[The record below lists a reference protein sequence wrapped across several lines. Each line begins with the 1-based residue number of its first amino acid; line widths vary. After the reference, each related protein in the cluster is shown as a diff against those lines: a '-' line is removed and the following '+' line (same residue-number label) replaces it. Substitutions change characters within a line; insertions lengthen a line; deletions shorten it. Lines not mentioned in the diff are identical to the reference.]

1 MRSLSGSVLFL
12 SVVTVACQPEAGD
25 EQVLELTAAVD
36 EAQALD
42 AAALK
47 DLEARGLRPFMRPRA
62 ITLEVPWEHVAASGG
77 RDSLIGA
84 PRYDDLTLAG
94 PGEPPLKVFLNRNG
108 GTYRPGQ
115 DDSRQNTS
123 IVPRQSSTIPPWTF
137 GDTAWNNLKTC
148 VTTQFARFNVTIV
161 DVEPPSNERYV
172 EHVVGGRPENV
183 GLPNGVGGVAPIDNF
198 NCRVIDV
205 AINYTFSEVYG
216 GNVQAICETAAQEIA
231 HSFSLDHELHCP
243 DPMTYLGGCGAK
255 SFRDLNAQCGE
266 FQPRACNCNR
276 PSQNSVQIMI
286 EKLGAAGSGGTTPPP
301 PTETVPPVVF
311 ITSPA
316 DGATLTKDSTIVIT
330 ASATDNAG
338 IAATELVWDFTGD
351 VFVCPVNFGGGAV
364 TCARSGNVST
374 WNVRVGQGSRRFS
387 VRARDTSGNTAETAK
402 RTVTLGDGGGSGT
415 PDAVPPQA
423 AITSPADAAILPAN
437 ATMQV
442 VATASDNA
450 TLASVELLWNFTGD
464 TFPCPFAGQAVSCTQ
479 DGSTFTWTLNVGVG
493 LRAFQ
498 VRAIDTVG
506 NTTITSERTVELS
519 TDGGTV
525 NPGDPDTVGE
535 PNNSAADAFG
545 IRCGNAL
552 DLVVAAGD
560 DDWFAIDAPATTAVQ
575 VAIASTAG
583 NVIALE
589 LTSADGQTPLANAD
603 DISAV
608 GGELRAVSPG
618 PAVLAR
624 VSTAAGASSYRLTAT
639 CSQEGGDLPPPDTD
653 DDLEENDDLASPTR
667 AFCGQDRQ
675 QLIAA
680 DPDYYVVTVR
690 EGDALGVELTGL
702 GVVATVVDAESTA
715 LSATARSVVSRGLPA
730 GDFLVK
736 VEPEDPAVAVYYDVA
751 FTCALAAAGPSSSS
765 SCGCRLDGRSSSAEA
780 FFAGLFGLFLL
791 RRRRR

>member
-1 MRSLSGSVLFL
+1 MAAKIWSMALLAMTATVGCSPADDVDARSFG
-12 SVVTVACQPEAGD
+12 
-25 EQVLELTAAVD
+25 AALD

-42 AAALK
+42 AAVLA
-47 DLEARGLRPFMRPRA
+47 DMEARGLRPFMRPRA

-77 RDSLIGA
+77 RDSVA
-84 PRYDDLTLAG
+84 RSPRFDDLAFVG
-94 PGEPPLKVFLNRNG
+94 PGQPPLKVFLNRNG

-123 IVPRQSSTIPPWTF
+123 IVPRATSTIPAWTF
-137 GDTAWNNLKTC
+137 GDARWQQLKDC
-148 VTTQFARFNVTIV
+148 VVDQFSRFNVEIV
-161 DVEPPSNERYV
+161 ETEPPSNERYV

-255 SFRDLNAQCGE
+255 EFRDVDAQCGE

-276 PSQNSVQIMI
+276 ASQNSVEIMF
-286 EKLGAAGSGGTTPPP
+286 EKLGAAGSGPVEPPP
-301 PTETVPPVVF
+301 PTETVPPVVS

-316 DGATLTKDSTIVIT
+316 DGATLAQDSTVVIT

-351 VFVCPVNFGGGAV
+351 VFACPVNFGGGAV
-364 TCARSGNVST
+364 TCTRTGNVST
-374 WNVRVGQGSRRFS
+374 WNIRVGQGQRRFS
-387 VRARDTSGNTAETAK
+387 VRARDTSGNVAETGK
-402 RTVTLGDGGGSGT
+402 RTINLGEGGST
-415 PDAVPPQA
+415 PPTDAVPPQA
-423 AITSPADAAILPAN
+423 TLTSPADGAVLPAN

-442 VATASDNA
+442 VATANDDTA
-450 TLASVELLWNFTGD
+450 LASVELLWNFTGD
-464 TFPCPFAGQAVSCTQ
+464 TFPCPFSGQAVSCEQ
-479 DGSTFTWTLNVGVG
+479 SGNTFTWTLNVGVG

-498 VRAIDTVG
+498 VRAIDTAG
-506 NTTITSERTVELS
+506 NTTITGERTVELS
-519 TDGGTV
+519 ADGAPV

-535 PNNSAADAFG
+535 PNDNASEAFG

-560 DDWFAIDAPATTAVQ
+560 DDWFAIDAPAATAVQ
-575 VAIASTAG
+575 VAIASTSG
-583 NVIALE
+583 NTIGLE
-589 LTSADGQTPLANAD
+589 LTSADGQSALATSTDILAD
-603 DISAV
+603 

-639 CSQEGGDLPPPDTD
+639 CSQEGGDTPPEGTD
-653 DDLEENDDLASPTR
+653 DELEENDEPAAPTR

-680 DPDYYVVTVR
+680 DADFFVVNVR
-690 EGDALGVELTGL
+690 DGDAITVELTGL
-702 GVVATVVDAESTA
+702 GVVATIIDGEGTAISSTGA
-715 LSATARSVVSRGLPA
+715 KVSSQALPA

-736 VEPEDPAVAVYYDVA
+736 VEPEGAAAYYDVA
-751 FTCALAAAGPSSSS
+751 FSCAAGPPAPTAAAP
-765 SCGCRLDGRSSSAEA
+765 CGCSLDGQTSSAEA
-780 FFAGLFGLFLL
+780 LVAGLVGLAFW
-791 RRRRR
+791 RRRRRS